1 MKKILVIMSIAIA
14 ILFGVQNDNQAEAHT
29 TVSFSLF
36 YDALAPY
43 GNWMSVPDYG
53 YVWQPTYVGQGWR
66 PYSDGHWVWTDYGW
80 TWVSYQP
87 WGWAPYHYGRWV
99 FLPPYGWVWMPGTVW
114 APAWVT
120 WYTGP
125 SYIGWAPLPPDN
137 NFFLQI
143 GLGPIAFSYSTRPN
157 DCVFVRSNFFLYSNI
172 NSVAIPP
179 SQNITIINNTTNIN
193 NITIVNNRVINHG
206 PDTRFVEKATG
217 VRVQR
222 VNVVENNLD
231 PQAVVKGGAKT
242 STLGRNLYVFRPTVV
257 KKGNEAPHLIR
268 GENIKGSESNQPS
281 VNKRGEVSNQPPQQG
296 FKKQGSGSNQPSVY
310 KGGEASN
317 QPSQQ
322 GFKRQGS
329 GSNQPS
335 VYKRGEVSNQ
345 PPQQGFKKQ
354 GSGSNQ
360 PSMHKRGEA
369 SNPPTHQDFTKKG
382 SGSNR
387 PSGYNRGDAS
397 TPLKHQDFKKN
408 GGQTGNPPVHEQR
421 KVTKP
426 SGQPERKKDE
436 GK

>member
-14 ILFGVQNDNQAEAHT
+14 IIFGVQTKNQAEAHT

-36 YDALAPY
+36 FDALAPY

-53 YVWQPTYVGQGWR
+53 YVWQPTGIEQGWR

-80 TWVSYQP
+80 TWDSYQP

-99 FLPPYGWVWMPGTVW
+99 FRPPYGWVWIPGTVW

-143 GLGPIAFSYSTRPN
+143 GIGPIAFGYSTQPN
-157 DCVFVRSNFFLYSNI
+157 YAVFVPASSFLYSNI

-179 SQNITIINNTTNIN
+179 SQNITIIKNTTNIN
-193 NITIVNNRVINHG
+193 NITIVNNRVMNYG

-217 VRVQR
+217 VRVHK
-222 VNVVENNLD
+222 VNVVDNNVD
-231 PQAVVKGGAKT
+231 PQAVVKGGAKINKLEGGQL
-242 STLGRNLYVFRPTVV
+242 SVFRPTVV
-257 KKGNEAPHLIR
+257 KKGNEAPHLIK
-268 GENIKGSESNQPS
+268 GENKKG
-281 VNKRGEVSNQPPQQG
+281 G
-296 FKKQGSGSNQPSVY
+296 GSNQPSVY

-317 QPSQQ
+317 
-322 GFKRQGS
+322 
-329 GSNQPS
+329 
-335 VYKRGEVSNQ
+335 
-345 PPQQGFKKQ
+345 
-354 GSGSNQ
+354 
-360 PSMHKRGEA
+360 
-369 SNPPTHQDFTKKG
+369 PPTHQDIKK
-382 SGSNR
+382 
-387 PSGYNRGDAS
+387 
-397 TPLKHQDFKKN
+397 K
-408 GGQTGNPPVHEQR
+408 GGQTGNPHVHEQR

-426 SGQPERKKDE
+426 SGQTEQKKDE